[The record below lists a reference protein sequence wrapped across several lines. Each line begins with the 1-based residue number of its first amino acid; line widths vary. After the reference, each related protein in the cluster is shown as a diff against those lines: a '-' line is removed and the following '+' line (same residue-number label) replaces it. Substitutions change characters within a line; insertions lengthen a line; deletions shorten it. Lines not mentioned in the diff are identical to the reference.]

1 MDPKTLLLG
10 ALVVIVVFYG
20 LFWFL
25 TVSRRRAADKDR
37 TALTPQPIT
46 VGISFI
52 ANFLDTL
59 GIGSYATTTSM
70 FRMSKVVRDEVIPG
84 TLNVG
89 YVLPTLI
96 QALIFITAV
105 EVDFTTL
112 VVLIGGACA
121 GAWLG
126 AGVVA
131 GMSRRSIQV
140 GMGSA
145 LLGLSVIVLMQ
156 LLEIV
161 PSGNALALSP
171 PLMAIGFAINF
182 ILGALMTLGVG
193 LYAPCMV
200 MVSLLGMNPTA
211 AFPIMMGS
219 CAFLMPV
226 ASVQF
231 IKKNKY
237 DLRAAIAM
245 AIGGAPAV
253 LLAVLLVLSL
263 PTRVVRVLVLFVILY
278 TAFTMLRAAAQ
289 ERAAGIPPA
298 PAV

>member
-1 MDPKTLLLG
+1 MDPKTLLLA
-10 ALVVIVVFYG
+10 ALVIIVVFYG

-25 TVSRRRAADKDR
+25 AVTRRRATDKDR
-37 TALTPQPIT
+37 RSLAPQPIT
-46 VGISFI
+46 MAISFI

-70 FRMSKVVRDEVIPG
+70 FRLSGVVRDEVIPG

-112 VVLIGGACA
+112 VVLIAGACA

-131 GMSRRSIQV
+131 GMSRRGIQL

-145 LLGLSVIVLMQ
+145 LLFLSAIVLAQ
-156 LLEIV
+156 LLDIV
-161 PSGNALALSP
+161 PSDNALALSV
-171 PLMAIGFAINF
+171 PLMVIGFAINF

-226 ASVQF
+226 ASIQF

-253 LLAVLLVLSL
+253 LIAVWLLLSL
-263 PTRVVRVLVLFVILY
+263 PTPVVRVLVLFVILY
-278 TAFTMLRAAAQ
+278 TSLTMLRAAAQ
-289 ERAAGIPPA
+289 ERGRPA
-298 PAV
+298 PAA

>member
-1 MDPKTLLLG
+1 MNPKTLLLA

-20 LFWFL
+20 VFWFL
-25 TVSRRRAADKDR
+25 SVTRRRRADGDR
-37 TALTPQPIT
+37 GALTPQPIT
-46 VGISFI
+46 MAIAFI

-70 FRMSKVVRDEVIPG
+70 FRMGRVVRDEVIPG

-89 YVLPTLI
+89 YVLPTLV
-96 QALIFITAV
+96 QALIFIQAV

-112 VVLIGGACA
+112 VVLIAGACL

-131 GMSRRSIQV
+131 GMSRRAIQL

-145 LLGLSVIVLMQ
+145 LLFLSVIVLAQ

-171 PLMAIGFAINF
+171 PLMVIGFAVNF
-182 ILGALMTLGVG
+182 VLGALMTLGVG

-200 MVSLLGMNPTA
+200 LVSLLGMNPTA

-226 ASVQF
+226 ASIQF

-253 LLAVLLVLSL
+253 LIAVWLVLSL
-263 PTRVVRVLVLFVILY
+263 PTPLVRVLVLFVILY
-278 TAFTMLRAAAQ
+278 TALTMLRAAAR
-289 ERAAGIPPA
+289 ERAATVPPA

>member
-1 MDPKTLLLG
+1 MDPKTLLL
-10 ALVVIVVFYG
+10 ATLVVIVVFYA

-25 TVSRRRAADKDR
+25 TVTRRRAATKDHS
-37 TALTPQPIT
+37 ALSPQPIT
-46 VGISFI
+46 MAISFI

-70 FRMSKVVRDEVIPG
+70 FRMSRVVRDEVIPG

-112 VVLIGGACA
+112 IVLIGGACA

-182 ILGALMTLGVG
+182 VLGALMTLGVG

-200 MVSLLGMNPTA
+200 MVSVLGMNPTA

-253 LLAVLLVLSL
+253 LLAVWLVLSL

-289 ERAAGIPPA
+289 ERAAGVPPA

>member
-1 MDPKTLLLG
+1 MEPKRLLLG
-10 ALVVIVVFYG
+10 GLVVIVVFYASY
-20 LFWFL
+20 WFV
-25 TVSRRRAADKDR
+25 TVRRQRTLAANRATLA
-37 TALTPQPIT
+37 PQPIT
-46 VGISFI
+46 LGISFV

-70 FRMSKVVRDEVIPG
+70 FRMWRVVRDEVIPG

-96 QALIFITAV
+96 QALIFIQAV

-112 VVLIGGACA
+112 IVLIGGACA

-126 AGVVA
+126 AGIVA
-131 GMSRRSIQV
+131 DMSRRSIQL

-145 LLGLSVIVLMQ
+145 LLGLSVIVLAQ

-161 PSGNALALSP
+161 PSGNALSLSP
-171 PLMAIGFAINF
+171 PLLMIGFAVNF
-182 ILGALMTLGVG
+182 VLGALMTLGVG

-200 MVSLLGMNPTA
+200 MVSVLGMNPTA

-231 IKKNKY
+231 IKKKKY

-253 LLAVLLVLSL
+253 LLAVWLVLSL
-263 PTRVVRVLVLFVILY
+263 PTRMVRVLVLFVILY

-289 ERAAGIPPA
+289 ERTVKPA
-298 PAV
+298 PAA

>member
-1 MDPKTLLLG
+1 MEPKTLLLA
-10 ALVVIVVFYG
+10 ALVVIVVFYA
-20 LFWFL
+20 LFWFV
-25 TVSRRRAADKDR
+25 TVSRRRAARDHG
-37 TALTPQPIT
+37 TLAPQPIT
-46 VGISFI
+46 LGISFI

-70 FRMSKVVRDEVIPG
+70 FRMGNVVRDEVIPG

-96 QALIFITAV
+96 QALIFIQAV
-105 EVDFTTL
+105 AVDFATL
-112 VVLIGGACA
+112 AVLIGVACA

-131 GMSRRSIQV
+131 GMSRRNIQL

-145 LLGLSVIVLMQ
+145 LLFLSLIVLAQ

-161 PSGNALALSP
+161 PSGKALALSP
-171 PLMAIGFAINF
+171 PLMIIGFVVNF
-182 ILGALMTLGVG
+182 VLGALMTLGVG

-200 MVSLLGMNPTA
+200 LVSVLGMDPTA

-231 IKKNKY
+231 IKKGKY
-237 DLRAAIAM
+237 DLRAALAM

-253 LLAVLLVLSL
+253 LIAVWLVLSL
-263 PTRVVRVLVLFVILY
+263 PTPVVRVLVLFVILY
-278 TAFTMLRAAAQ
+278 TSYTMLSAAAREKQLAAAAAQ
-289 ERAAGIPPA
+289 A
-298 PAV
+298 

>member
-1 MDPKTLLLG
+1 MDPKTLLLAG
-10 ALVVIVVFYG
+10 LIIIG
-20 LFWFL
+20 LFYFTFWL
-25 TVSRRRAADKDR
+25 TAVMRQRAERKDR
-37 TALTPQPIT
+37 STLTPQPRT
-46 VGISFI
+46 MGISFV

-70 FRMSKVVRDEVIPG
+70 FRTWNVVRDEVIPG

-96 QALIFITAV
+96 QALIFIKAV

-131 GMSRRSIQV
+131 GMSRRSIQL
-140 GMGSA
+140 GMGWA
-145 LLGLSVIVLMQ
+145 LLGLSVIVLAQ

-161 PSGNALALSP
+161 PSGNALSLSP
-171 PLMAIGFAINF
+171 PLMIVGFAVNF
-182 ILGALMTLGVG
+182 VLGALMTLGVG

-200 MVSLLGMNPTA
+200 LISVLGMNPTA

-226 ASVQF
+226 ASIRF
-231 IKKNKY
+231 IKKDRY
-237 DLRAAIAM
+237 DLRAALAM

-253 LLAVLLVLSL
+253 LLAVWLVLSL
-263 PTRVVRVLVLFVILY
+263 PTPVVRVLVLIVILY
-278 TAFTMLRAAAQ
+278 TSFTMLRAAAQ
-289 ERAAGIPPA
+289 ERGAGGA
-298 PAV
+298 KA

>member
-1 MDPKTLLLG
+1 MDPKTLLLA
-10 ALVVIVVFYG
+10 ALVAIVVFYAA
-20 LFWFL
+20 FWFV
-25 TVSRRRAADKDR
+25 TVRRRRAETQDR
-37 TALTPQPIT
+37 STLTPQPIT
-46 VGISFI
+46 VAISFI

-70 FRMSKVVRDEVIPG
+70 FRMGRVVRDELIPG
-84 TLNVG
+84 SLNVG

-96 QALIFITAV
+96 QALIFITVV

-112 VVLIGGACA
+112 VVLIAGACL

-131 GMSRRSIQV
+131 GMSRRGIQL

-145 LLGLSVIVLMQ
+145 LLFLSLIVLAQ

-161 PSGNALALSP
+161 PSGTALALST
-171 PLMAIGFAINF
+171 PLLAIGFAVNF
-182 ILGALMTLGVG
+182 VLGALMTLGVG

-231 IKKNKY
+231 IKKNRY
-237 DLRAAIAM
+237 DLRAALAM
-245 AIGGAPAV
+245 ALGGAPAV
-253 LLAVLLVLSL
+253 LIAVALVLSL
-263 PTRVVRVLVLFVILY
+263 PTQIVRVLVLFVILY

-289 ERAAGIPPA
+289 EREGSRPAA
-298 PAV
+298 PAL

>member
-1 MDPKTLLLG
+1 MDPKTLLLA
-10 ALVVIVVFYG
+10 ALVIIVVFYG

-25 TVSRRRAADKDR
+25 TVARWRAADKDR
-37 TALTPQPIT
+37 SSLTPQPIT
-46 VGISFI
+46 MGISFI

-70 FRMSKVVRDEVIPG
+70 FRMSGVVRDEVIPG

-96 QALIFITAV
+96 QALIFITNV

-112 VVLIGGACA
+112 IVLIAGACA

-131 GMSRRSIQV
+131 GMSRRGIQL

-145 LLGLSVIVLMQ
+145 LLFLSLIVLAQ
-156 LLEIV
+156 LLNIV

-171 PLMAIGFAINF
+171 PLMVIGFVVNF
-182 ILGALMTLGVG
+182 VLGALMTLGVG

-226 ASVQF
+226 ASIQF
-231 IKKNKY
+231 IKKNKS

-253 LLAVLLVLSL
+253 LIAVALVLSL
-263 PTRVVRVLVLFVILY
+263 PTPLVRVLVLFVILY
-278 TAFTMLRAAAQ
+278 TSLTMLRAAAQ
-289 ERAAGIPPA
+289 ERRVPA
-298 PAV
+298 PAA

>member
-1 MDPKTLLLG
+1 MDPKTLLLA
-10 ALVVIVVFYG
+10 ALVIIVIFYG

-25 TVSRRRAADKDR
+25 TVTRRRAAANDR
-37 TALTPQPIT
+37 SSLTPQPIT
-46 VGISFI
+46 MAISFI

-70 FRMSKVVRDEVIPG
+70 FRMSNVVRDEVIPG

-96 QALIFITAV
+96 QALIFITNV

-131 GMSRRSIQV
+131 GMSRRGIQL

-145 LLGLSVIVLMQ
+145 LLFLSLIVLAQ

-171 PLMAIGFAINF
+171 PLLAIGFAINF

-226 ASVQF
+226 ASIQF

-253 LLAVLLVLSL
+253 LIAVWLLLSL
-263 PTRVVRVLVLFVILY
+263 PTPVVRVLVLFVILY
-278 TAFTMLRAAAQ
+278 TSLTMLRAASQ
-289 ERAAGIPPA
+289 ERSAKTA
-298 PAV
+298 PAA